1 MKRFIL
7 TVLILFYISS
17 EAYCKDPDS
26 DFEILMNKFIEEY
39 LNLNPQT
46 AVYLGLHEFD
56 GMTGNYSVE
65 SVNSQIKWYEDY
77 LKQISEIDPALLS
90 KNNCIN
96 YKILLCEIQK
106 SLFNSK
112 DQKSFENNP
121 ITYAGIID
129 VNLYIKRDF
138 APIEDRVRSVIAI
151 EKQAPEIFSDA
162 RKNLNE
168 VLPKPFVEI
177 AIDVAKGNADF
188 LSKDLVDALKDVKNE
203 SLMSEFSAA
212 NDIAIKE
219 LNGYADYLEKEK
231 LPKADDNFRLGREL
245 YIKMLEQEMITLTPE
260 EILEY
265 GKNKLKLEQ
274 KLFEETAYM
283 IDPSKKAIDV
293 LREIQKDHPTAESLI
308 PDTKN
313 NTEAIRQFL
322 VDNDIVTIPSEVRV
336 LIEETPEFARATSF
350 ASMDTPGPFEKSTQ
364 AYYYVTPVDDE
375 WSDKEKEEW
384 LMAFNYYVTDVTTI
398 HEAYPGHYVQFLH
411 VNASPVS
418 RLQKIL
424 GSYAFSEGWA
434 HYTEQMMIEEGFGS
448 DKNEMTALKYKL
460 TQLDESLL
468 RYCRLCVSLMMHTQ
482 GMTVEEGTKF
492 FMDNCYY
499 EEKPS
504 QSESIRGTYD
514 PGYLYYTFGKLMLY
528 KLREDYEKQE
538 GDNYSLK
545 KFHDTVLSYG
555 SPPVP
560 LLREIILN
568 DKTTWK
574 DIL

>member
-7 TVLILFYISS
+7 LLCLFYTSS

-26 DFEILMNKFIEEY
+26 DFEILMNKIIGEY
-39 LNLNPQT
+39 LDLNPHT

-56 GMTGNYSVE
+56 GKTSNYSIE
-65 SVNSQIKWYEDY
+65 SFNSKIKWYEDY
-77 LKQISEIDPALLS
+77 LKQISEIDPGLLS
-90 KNNCIN
+90 KNNYIN
-96 YKILLCEIQK
+96 YKILISEIQK
-106 SLFNSK
+106 SLFSSK

-129 VNLYIKRDF
+129 VNLYVKRDF
-138 APIEDRVRSVIAI
+138 APIEDRVRSIIAI
-151 EKQAPEIFSDA
+151 ENQAPEIFSNA
-162 RKNLNE
+162 RKNLAG

-203 SLMSEFSAA
+203 SLMSEFKAV

-219 LNGYADYLEKEK
+219 LNGYADYLENEK
-231 LPKADDNFRLGREL
+231 LPKADNNFRLGRDL
-245 YIKMLEQEMITLTPE
+245 YVKMLEQEMITLTPE
-260 EILEY
+260 EILED

-274 KLFEETAYM
+274 KLFEETANK
-283 IDPSKKAIDV
+283 IDSTKSAIDV

-308 PDTKN
+308 PDTKK

-322 VDNDIVTIPSEVRV
+322 VDHDIVSIPSEIRV
-336 LIEETPEFARATSF
+336 LIEETPEYARATSF

-398 HEAYPGHYVQFLH
+398 HEAYPGHYIQFLH
-411 VNASPVS
+411 VNASPLS
-418 RLQKIL
+418 KLQKIL

-504 QSESIRGTYD
+504 QSES
-514 PGYLYYTFGKLMLY
+514 MLY

-568 DKTTWK
+568 DKDSWK